1 MKVHGRTMKVLVYPH
16 TMELGGSQLN
26 AIQLAKA
33 IKERGH
39 DVAVASR
46 PGPLVAIVKEFD
58 LKHHEIPLQG
68 MQPSPAVAQSL
79 IQIVRQQGIDLIHAH
94 EWPPILEAYYGTSF
108 AHRTPVVGTIMSMS
122 VASFLPRSIPLTVGT
137 KRIRAAALAAGYRDV
152 MLLEPPVDT
161 IADHP
166 SVDGQ
171 AFRAKLQVRQ
181 DEVLIGIICRL
192 VHDLKL
198 EGILSAC
205 DAVENLALSGHEIRL
220 MIVGDGAAHD
230 LILRRAEA
238 VNERVGRAAIILTGQ
253 LADPSPAYAAADI
266 VVGQGGSALRGMAF
280 GKPLIVVGEDGFNEL
295 LTPESATTFLC
306 QGWYGLGPGSYG
318 NGVLALEAILTR
330 LIASADTRRELGKFG
345 RQLCEERFSLARAAT
360 QLENI
365 YLHAIKCKK
374 HDKQS
379 LKELGSTTLRLIN
392 AKLLRRYHRWVGS
405 AATDDC
411 NSRDAIAKI
420 LVGGGSP
427 PSPS

>member
-1 MKVHGRTMKVLVYPH
+1 MKILIYPH

-33 IKERGH
+33 IKKRGH

-46 PGPLVAIVKEFD
+46 PGPLVAMVKEFD

-79 IQIVRQQGIDLIHAH
+79 IQIVKQQNIDLIHAH
-94 EWPPILEAYYGTSF
+94 EWPPILEAYYGMSF
-108 AHRTPVVGTIMSMS
+108 THRTPVVGTIMSMS
-122 VASFLPRSIPLTVGT
+122 VASFLPRSLPLTVGT
-137 KRIRAAALAAGYRDV
+137 ERIHAATLAAGYRDV

-161 IADHP
+161 VADHP
-166 SVDGQ
+166 FIDGRT
-171 AFRAKLQVRQ
+171 FRAKLQVRQ
-181 DEVLIGIICRL
+181 DEILIAIICRL

-198 EGILSAC
+198 EGVLSTC
-205 DAVENLALSGHEIRL
+205 DAVENLTLSGHGVRL
-220 MIVGDGAAHD
+220 VIVGDGAARD
-230 LILRRAEA
+230 LVLRRAEA
-238 VNERVGRAAIILTGQ
+238 VNERLGRVVIVLTGQ

-306 QGWYGLGPGSYG
+306 QGWYGLGPGSHG
-318 NGVLALEAILTR
+318 DGVLALVAILTR
-330 LIASADTRRELGKFG
+330 LIASADTRRKLGTFG
-345 RQLCEERFSLARAAT
+345 RQLCEERFSLARAAA

-365 YLHAIKCKK
+365 YLHAIKCNK
-374 HDKQS
+374 HS
-379 LKELGSTTLRLIN
+379 LMELGSTTLRLIN
-392 AKLLRRYHRWVGS
+392 AKLIRRYSRLVGS

-420 LVGGGSP
+420 LFGGGDR